1 MATVS
6 DSAAPDSLRRLAL
19 PAITLTFIAL
29 TIWLTRLDLNL
40 RNDATP
46 NGIVSFELAGSAGA
60 AGAIL
65 DSWSPKA
72 REAAMLI
79 QGLDYLYLL
88 VYPAFL
94 SLLTWRLGARLGG
107 GWERAGSSIGTG
119 VWLCAPFDAIE
130 NQALIAQIM
139 NGASDALARRAYLAA
154 VPKFLFFTIAVAFAL
169 AAATA
174 ALLRRGGRAV

>member
-1 MATVS
+1 MTGAD
-6 DSAAPDSLRRLAL
+6 DSAATSRRLAL
-19 PAITLTFIAL
+19 PVVTLTFILLSA
-29 TIWLTRLDLNL
+29 WLTSLDMHL
-40 RNDATP
+40 RNEVTP
-46 NGIVSFELAGSAGA
+46 NGIVSFELAGTAAA

-65 DSWSPKA
+65 DSWNPKA

-139 NGASDALARRAYLAA
+139 HGASDALARRAYLAA
-154 VPKFLFFTIAVAFAL
+154 VPKFLLFTVAVVFAL

-174 ALLRRGGRAV
+174 ALMRRGGRAV